1 MLLGWLVAPARGS
14 CGDFTRIVVGD
25 VDTATDVFA
34 IDLDGDG
41 AVDVV
46 STSDY
51 DRTDTDIGTVYW
63 HANDGSGSPGFGVPI
78 VVASGSGS
86 DPQNIFALDVDGDGD
101 VNDDTVAS
109 SAAIT
114 VRIAYNAT
122 FGPAIVDTAN
132 ATCPCGF
139 LGAVNHTCPD
149 GRVVAAAC
157 DGSPSVV
164 TLGCG
169 GTEAACV
176 ALRYFDSGPGVWFS
190 VQRGT
195 GIFYDAGL
203 TLSAPY
209 KNAMAVALL
218 EEAARRNVAAPC
230 RAARLRC
237 DGGNATR
244 WLEAVRRTGRAACE
258 PWLKCRDRFVLP
270 DHYDGFLVELGR
282 KLGYDSLH
290 FTASPLA
297 PLGTAYV
304 SEVVDLR
311 APPGARH
318 RTPDELAELWRALL
332 PRRLSLRDPNDVD
345 DEAAAATCALPPLPT
360 LRLACA
366 GHVSESAT
374 AEPNRQNAC
383 RRR

>member
-1 MLLGWLVAPARGS
+1 MRRRQSLLL
-14 CGDFTRIVVGD
+14 
-25 VDTATDVFA
+25 
-34 IDLDGDG
+34 L
-41 AVDVV
+41 
-46 STSDY
+46 
-51 DRTDTDIGTVYW
+51 
-63 HANDGSGSPGFGVPI
+63 FGL
-78 VVASGSGS
+78 AAAE
-86 DPQNIFALDVDGDGD
+86 PQ
-101 VNDDTVAS
+101 
-109 SAAIT
+109 
-114 VRIAYNAT
+114 
-122 FGPAIVDTAN
+122 AIVDYLRRVYPTTPWTN
-132 ATCPCGF
+132 ATAMRYWDEIIDIIYARGAPAHGRVMSPATHDCADGWF
-139 LGAVNHTCPD
+139 LGELA
-149 GRVVAAAC
+149 RVDRLPPPTRPRDCVRSLFAAAPRRSRTFLEVSRWAY
-157 DGSPSVV
+157 DGKERVGPV
-164 TLGCG
+164 TSW
-169 GTEAACV
+169 
-176 ALRYFDSGPGVWFS
+176 RDYFDSGPGVWFS

-332 PRRLSLRDPNDVD
+332 PRRLSLRDPNDVG

-366 GHVSESAT
+366 GHVSESAS